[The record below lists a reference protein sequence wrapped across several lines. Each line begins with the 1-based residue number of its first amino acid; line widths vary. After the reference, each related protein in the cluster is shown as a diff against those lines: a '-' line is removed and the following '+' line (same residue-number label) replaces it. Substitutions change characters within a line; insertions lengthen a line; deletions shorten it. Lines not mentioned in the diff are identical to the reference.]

1 MNPLLS
7 RAFPR
12 FVSSGRRGQIE
23 ASSCAHD
30 GLAEVLP
37 DGLAHKAEIPHA
49 DDYSLV
55 QVRDEDTLAAPAEKF
70 RD

>member
-7 RAFPR
+7 SAFPR

-23 ASSCAHD
+23 ASAHD
-30 GLAEVLP
+30 GLPEVLP
-37 DGLAHKAEIPHA
+37 DRLAHKAEIPHA

-55 QVRDEDTLAAPAEKF
+55 QVRDEDTLAAPTEKF
-70 RD
+70 RDW